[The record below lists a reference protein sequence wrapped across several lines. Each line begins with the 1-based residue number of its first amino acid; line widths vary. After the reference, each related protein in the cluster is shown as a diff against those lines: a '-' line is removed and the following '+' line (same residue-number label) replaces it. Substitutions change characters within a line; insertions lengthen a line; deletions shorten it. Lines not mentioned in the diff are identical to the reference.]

1 MFIKGVEYVNH
12 MPYKLNPWIH
22 IFIAWQIQQKYDPEG
37 GGCTISKSFSI
48 NMLSLQDK
56 YEMIKSIRPRGKP
69 RGILLIKSINNN
81 LLRGK
86 IKGRITNKL

>member
-22 IFIAWQIQQKYDPEG
+22 IFKAWQIQQKYDPEG
-37 GGCTISKSFSI
+37 VGCTISKSFSI

-56 YEMIKSIRPRGKP
+56 YEMIKSI
-69 RGILLIKSINNN
+69 NNT